1 MEMEAFD
8 PLSQLPGIRAKP
20 GFFSILI
27 LLKIKFYK

>member
-20 GFFSILI
+20 GFFFNFDPFKNQIL
-27 LLKIKFYK
+27 